1 MNKWIFILIA
11 LFVQQSAMLNGVL
24 LHFYNAHH
32 LIWLIHILFI
42 VATCIDIAVGYFIGI
57 HTRKLMITNRIVKF
71 IHRMV
76 DHLHNYVAKRE
87 QHVALFLLGI
97 FSFPHINGFVAAW
110 ARIPLKRAFLM
121 LFLGNMAG
129 YVVYWLL
136 IIGVMTFIPNP
147 WIAFGVVIAL
157 VYIIVFIL
165 EKTGVI
171 DL

>member
-11 LFVQQSAMLNGVL
+11 LFVQQSVMLNGVL
-24 LHFYNAHH
+24 LNAYNEQR

-42 VATCIDIAVGYFIGI
+42 VATCFDISVGYFLGI
-57 HTRKLMITNRIVKF
+57 HTRKVFISNRFVKF

-76 DHLHNYVAKRE
+76 DHLHNYVA
-87 QHVALFLLGI
+87 QHAQNVALFLLGC
-97 FSFPHINGFVAAW
+97 FSFPHINGFVSAW

-136 IIGVMTFIPNP
+136 IVGVMSFIPNP
-147 WIAFGVVIAL
+147 WVAFTIVILL
-157 VYIIVFIL
+157 VYFIVFVL
-165 EKTGVI
+165 KRTGII